1 MIQASSPP
9 GSTKSSYCVVFTILL
24 TIKLQSEWFSWLWHI
39 CQSYLNYQH
48 RHHHDNF
55 LMSMKVLMMIWNI
68 MTMMIHCAIIVWYCR
83 SSCRRIVWYSFSVQY
98 ILLLMRWPWGN
109 DEKDQYHDIVL
120 LRMEHWD
127 GLVFPLSAL
136 HALHNLHNCSDN
148 LSCKIFH
155 CLMTIS
161 NHFTFHIYLDF

>member
-1 MIQASSPP
+1 MQISSCSQR
-9 GSTKSSYCVVFTILL
+9 GLVFS
-24 TIKLQSEWFSWLWHI
+24 QSKIHFDFDTFVTLIWI
-39 CQSYLNYQH
+39 INTVIIMTT
-48 RHHHDNF
+48 F
-55 LMSMKVLMMIWNI
+55 LMGMKVLMMIWNI

-109 DEKDQYHDIVL
+109 DEKDQYHDIL
-120 LRMEHWD
+120 LMRMEHWD

-136 HALHNLHNCSDN
+136 HALHNLHNCSDI

-161 NHFTFHIYLDF
+161 NLFTFHIYLDF